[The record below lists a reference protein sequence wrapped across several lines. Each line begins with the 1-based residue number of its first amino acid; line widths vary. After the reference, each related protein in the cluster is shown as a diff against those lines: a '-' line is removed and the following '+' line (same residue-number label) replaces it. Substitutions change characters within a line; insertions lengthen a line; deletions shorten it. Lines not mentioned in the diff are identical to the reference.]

1 MAYSFGKTLNLPVDE
16 TIAKLREA
24 LMANHLGVVS
34 EVDVAAIFKAKM
46 NQDHAPYKLLG
57 ICAPPLA
64 AKVLASEMTAG
75 ALLPCNAA
83 VYDLGNGQT
92 RVELLDPDTISKL
105 SDNATIHEV
114 AIEAGKRLHAALDA
128 L

>member
-1 MAYSFGKTLNLPVDE
+1 MAYSFGKTLNLPIDE
-16 TIAKLREA
+16 AIAKLRAA

-34 EVDVAAIFKAKM
+34 EVDVAAIFKAKL

-64 AKVLASEMTAG
+64 AKVLAAEATAG

-92 RVELLDPDTISKL
+92 RIELLDPDTISRL
-105 SDNATIHEV
+105 SDNAVIHEV
-114 AIEAGKRLHAALDA
+114 ATEASQRIHAALDA

>member
-1 MAYSFGKTLNLPVDE
+1 MTYSFGKTVNLPIDA

-46 NQDHAPYKLLG
+46 DQDHAPYKLLG

-64 AKVLASEMTAG
+64 AKVLASDLMAG

-92 RVELLDPDTISKL
+92 RVELLDPDTMSKL
-105 SDNATIHEV
+105 SDNATLHEV
-114 AIEAGKRLHAALDA
+114 AIEASKRLHAALKA